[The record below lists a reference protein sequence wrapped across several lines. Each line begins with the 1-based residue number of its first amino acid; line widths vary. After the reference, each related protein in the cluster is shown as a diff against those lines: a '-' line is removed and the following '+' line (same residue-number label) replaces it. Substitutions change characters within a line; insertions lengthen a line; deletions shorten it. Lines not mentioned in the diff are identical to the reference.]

1 MVLADPLLP
10 SAIHFCA
17 NTAHDGLMKCRVRR
31 SEPETTK
38 RRHIAVP
45 PSCELTP
52 LSDFRLA
59 SLCPSQVDGAAPAA
73 CPTRAAEAQDAPVLR
88 PGEAAPYA
96 AAVAA
101 SFPRGNA
108 AETAARSAAVGRNWW
123 SKTNALFSARRF
135 SRLRR
140 TRYCGWLHSGRLSRH
155 HTRTSTFFHLW
166 ATGLGR
172 KRDRVHVFVVCCC

>member
-1 MVLADPLLP
+1 MLTDLKRARVLSEEDEILFMELCNIPHAYVIYDQNYEP
-10 SAIHFCA
+10 SRKQILDYLCA
-17 NTAHDGLMKCRVRR
+17 NAAHDGLMKCRVRR

-45 PSCELTP
+45 PSCEHTP

-108 AETAARSAAVGRNWW
+108 AETAARSAAVV
-123 SKTNALFSARRF
+123 A
-135 SRLRR
+135 
-140 TRYCGWLHSGRLSRH
+140 
-155 HTRTSTFFHLW
+155 
-166 ATGLGR
+166 
-172 KRDRVHVFVVCCC
+172 